1 MLAQQ
6 QAGKFAFEVPP
17 GWIQTDNPN
26 TGITS
31 LAPRVLPPGSV
42 CLLLMVPPE
51 RFTGSAEMFHDETV
65 RRAVANVRVLEAGQ
79 RRTVGQF
86 LVTSIREIA
95 PPGVPM
101 WVAIYTARWGDFG
114 EALLF
119 STGAEE
125 LMRVHS
131 PVVENMM
138 RRAVV
143 PQVALGAAP
152 APTATPATAPQTLPT
167 ISIDPPENFYRNAG
181 PTRTCDGSNR
191 RLSTRHCASIRFAHL
206 REMPQAFRETLYGIG
221 RI

>member
-1 MLAQQ
+1 
-6 QAGKFAFEVPP
+6 
-17 GWIQTDNPN
+17 
-26 TGITS
+26 
-31 LAPRVLPPGSV
+31 
-42 CLLLMVPPE
+42 
-51 RFTGSAEMFHDETV
+51 
-65 RRAVANVRVLEAGQ
+65 
-79 RRTVGQF
+79 
-86 LVTSIREIA
+86 
-95 PPGVPM
+95 M

-167 ISIDPPENFYRNAG
+167 ISIDPPENFYRNVGSDANVQWFESTIVNATLRIYPFRAFAG
-181 PTRTCDGSNR
+181 D
-191 RLSTRHCASIRFAHL
+191 AA
-206 REMPQAFRETLYGIG
+206 QAFRETLLRDWTNLDLVNNIATQ
-221 RI
+221 RCSSEPRLREPIRC